1 MAQKHQ
7 LNEIF
12 AIECAIQGYLIP
24 SGKSESDAIALDYV
38 NTFNISQSEDTL
50 NARADGKNKI
60 TLKANKA
67 MTFSVDLEVISE
79 DVMLMLLGAVKGSN
93 GEIKVGSTPTTTY
106 KYVGKAKLI
115 FADGHKAVKDI
126 EIPVCVPQLGADFGA
141 SSLDLQSYTLTF
153 DCNTDENG
161 DFLVMKDGTAE

>member
-1 MAQKHQ
+1 MAKQH
-7 LNEIF
+7 LTNEIF

-24 SGKSESDAIALDYV
+24 SGGTDEDAIALDYV

-79 DVMLMLLGAVKGSN
+79 DVMLMLLGATKDASGN
-93 GEIKVGSTPTTTY
+93 ITVGSTPSTVY

-126 EIPVCVPQLGADFGA
+126 EIPQCVPQLGADFGA

-161 DFLVMKDGTAE
+161 NFLTMKNGTV

>member
-1 MAQKHQ
+1 MAKQH
-7 LNEIF
+7 LNNEIF

-24 SGKSESDAIALDYV
+24 AGKSESDAIALDYV

-79 DVMLMLLGAVKGSN
+79 DVMMMLLGAEKDES
-93 GEIKVGSTPTTTY
+93 GEIRVGSTPVTTY
-106 KYVGKAKLI
+106 KYCGKAMLI
-115 FADGHKAVKDI
+115 FANGDKAVKDI
-126 EIPVCVPQLGADFGA
+126 EIPVCVPQLGADFGS

-161 DFLVMKDGTAE
+161 DFLIMKNGTL